1 MTAHVILLA
10 LASAAAALAAPPPPP
25 RPGLWIGPIRACAST
40 VAEATPGRE
49 EYGGFSNLTIR
60 FREGWADV
68 LLRVT
73 AARVG
78 EAMAIR
84 LDGRILAEPVVRE
97 PIAGGTITM
106 VPVEADEAEAIRAAA
121 LGPC

>member
-1 MTAHVILLA
+1 MVMLVPLFVLLLA
-10 LASAAAALAAPPPPP
+10 GAPAASP

-40 VAEATPGRE
+40 VAEAAVGRE
-49 EYGGFSNLTIR
+49 EHSGLPNLTIR

-68 LLRVT
+68 LRRVT

-78 EAMAIR
+78 RPMAIR
-84 LDGRILAEPVVRE
+84 LDGRILSEPVVRE

-106 VPVEADEAEAIRAAA
+106 VPIEADEAEAIREMALAA
-121 LGPC
+121 C